1 MKTQITEKLIIMRE
15 RSGLSYETLSEKTH
29 FSKSTL
35 HRWFSGEAAPSVD
48 DLPVLVEAMDGDITE
63 IYASV
68 ARQEMVA
75 TQNLDYEGATTMVAR
90 YETEISALR
99 ERLALINDHHDREI
113 ANMRDH
119 YEHNIQLLDDAHAL
133 ALDRRDQTYDRS
145 VSYLKERVEKLDE
158 RAAAAEARLRE
169 LDARRHNV
177 FWGMLIVIVLLIAL
191 LVLAVVIDAPQIGL
205 GWPEATPSP
214 SSSTPDPDS
223 MLSWL
228 SGILRIPS

>member
-1 MKTQITEKLIIMRE
+1 MKTQITEKLINMRE
-15 RSGLSYETLSEKTH
+15 RSGLSYETLSEKTN

-48 DLPVLVEAMDGDITE
+48 DLPILVSAMDGDIGE
-63 IYASV
+63 IYESV

-75 TQNLDYEGATTMVAR
+75 TQNIDYEGATAMVAR
-90 YETEISALR
+90 YETEIAALR

-119 YEHNIQLLDDAHAL
+119 YAHNIKLLDDAHAL
-133 ALDRRDQTYDRS
+133 ALDRRDKTYERS

-191 LVLAVVIDAPQIGL
+191 FVLAIVIDAPQIGL
-205 GWPEATPSP
+205 GWPDATPSP
-214 SSSTPDPDS
+214 SSATPGPEEL
-223 MLSWL
+223 LSWFSSL
-228 SGILRIPS
+228 LRIPS